1 MHYVQLI
8 IVIAAM
14 VAASAA
20 TVAVIRLAA
29 SRKEVPPTPQ
39 EEYVPRLGNIRVTHQ
54 AVSAWTAD
62 YGQLLYQSGRMFI
75 YVDDIDVD
83 DYIVTPTGQIYP
95 LASRIV
101 SDVVARSQCLSCGAN
116 VAKCVCYEEAWI
128 TYKEVPL
135 TTED

>member
-8 IVIAAM
+8 IVIAI

-20 TVAVIRLAA
+20 TMAAIRLLS

-101 SDVVARSQCLSCGAN
+101 SDIVARSWCVSCGVN
-116 VAKCVCYEEAWI
+116 VAKCNCYEEVWI